1 MKFARRL
8 HTLARHHGVRTLVT
22 SRNHVKATAEVVNI
36 EHGFASF
43 TEHWSPRVAGDINN
57 FQIKLVKLQGDFV
70 WHSHAVEDELFLVTK
85 GTMQMKLRDPEERTA
100 LVQAGEFII
109 IPAGI
114 EHCPC
119 SDDEVECILLE
130 PNSTIN
136 TGNVTNERTVADL
149 NQL

>member
-1 MKFARRL
+1 M
-8 HTLARHHGVRTLVT
+8 
-22 SRNHVKATAEVVNI
+22 KATAEVVNI

-100 LVQAGEFII
+100 LVQ
-109 IPAGI
+109 
-114 EHCPC
+114 
-119 SDDEVECILLE
+119 LE
-130 PNSTIN
+130 NSSSFLQELSTAHALM
-136 TGNVTNERTVADL
+136 TRL
-149 NQL
+149 NAFC